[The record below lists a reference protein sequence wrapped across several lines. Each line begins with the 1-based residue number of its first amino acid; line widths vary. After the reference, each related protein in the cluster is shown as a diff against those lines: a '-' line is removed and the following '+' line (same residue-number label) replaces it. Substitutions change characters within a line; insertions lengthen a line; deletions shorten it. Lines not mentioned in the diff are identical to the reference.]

1 MKRNCIYDNNSCI
14 FNKKLFLIHVFLIR
28 NYFFIFM
35 LMIYLITKKTKNKIS
50 KRFKIKILKKKS
62 KNEKILSPS

>member
-1 MKRNCIYDNNSCI
+1 
-14 FNKKLFLIHVFLIR
+14 
-28 NYFFIFM
+28 M
-35 LMIYLITKKTKNKIS
+35 LMIYLIKKKTKNKIS